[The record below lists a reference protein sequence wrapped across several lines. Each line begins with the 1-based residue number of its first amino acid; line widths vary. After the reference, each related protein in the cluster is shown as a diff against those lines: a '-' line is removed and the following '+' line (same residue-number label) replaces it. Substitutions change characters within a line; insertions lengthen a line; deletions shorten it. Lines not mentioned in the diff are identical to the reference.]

1 MALGNSVG
9 VLGLNGDFFKKF
21 LEFLSELIY
30 GDDLCV
36 FLAVLFTKGLLHD
49 RGARFYYWQDFLSH
63 VQKMGWILVGNPL
76 FE

>member
-1 MALGNSVG
+1 VALGNSVG

-49 RGARFYYWQDFLSH
+49 RGARFYY
-63 VQKMGWILVGNPL
+63 
-76 FE
+76 